1 MYINHCIVSLSLNT
15 FLTGHVFD
23 WLGLSVSSMYSTLAF
38 PGVEEFKMED
48 KIFTNINFSSTL
60 VIVPKEQ
67 SRAD

>member
-1 MYINHCIVSLSLNT
+1 
-15 FLTGHVFD
+15 
-23 WLGLSVSSMYSTLAF
+23 MYSTLAF

>member
-1 MYINHCIVSLSLNT
+1 MNT